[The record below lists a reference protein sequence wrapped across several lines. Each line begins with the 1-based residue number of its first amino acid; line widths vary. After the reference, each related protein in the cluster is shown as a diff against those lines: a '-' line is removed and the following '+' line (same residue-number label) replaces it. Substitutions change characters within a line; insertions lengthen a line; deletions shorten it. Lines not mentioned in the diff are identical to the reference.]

1 MAITSATVTSLSVAS
16 RSRLALTT
24 EGNGVFGG
32 HLVVAWAALGE
43 VVDAAVAITDDDAAD
58 GNGLRR
64 YWRSLASN
72 QLSHETFT

>member
-1 MAITSATVTSLSVAS
+1 M
-16 RSRLALTT
+16 
-24 EGNGVFGG
+24 
-32 HLVVAWAALGE
+32 
-43 VVDAAVAITDDDAAD
+43 VDAAVAITDDDAAD